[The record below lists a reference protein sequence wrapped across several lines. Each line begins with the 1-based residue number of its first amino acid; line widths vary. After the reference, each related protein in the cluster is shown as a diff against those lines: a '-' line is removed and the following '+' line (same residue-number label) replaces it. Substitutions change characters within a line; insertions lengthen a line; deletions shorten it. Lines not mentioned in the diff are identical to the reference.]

1 MSDYERGKSTIYGC
15 WVSVKLI
22 EIQQKDDLFPSGII
36 SPLTGPLGAA
46 LVLSWLGTMQK
57 SEQVM
62 RSGERREGG
71 GENWGALWGPCA
83 SSSRESS
90 QNAKRK

>member
-1 MSDYERGKSTIYGC
+1 M
-15 WVSVKLI
+15 KLI

-46 LVLSWLGTMQK
+46 LARVLSWLGTMQK

-62 RSGERREGG
+62 RSGEGEEARTGG
-71 GENWGALWGPCA
+71 LSGGHVRLLVENIVKMQSL
-83 SSSRESS
+83 
-90 QNAKRK
+90 NKH